1 MSINFHIPQAV
12 LDEVA
17 EAEEI
22 ARKYLRPYGRELD
35 EREHCLNWEYINFAW
50 PRERER
56 QKAALERLRRGEPY
70 HDETSGTLRL
80 VLVEEMLSWG
90 DAGGGPPGAG
100 LGGWAIEAIGTPEQ
114 TLRLLARYAEG
125 DQPVW
130 GAMAMTEPGAGSD
143 TASIQTSAVFDADAQ
158 EWILNGEKIFCSN
171 GKLAL
176 EESNGLVIVWA
187 TVDRKAGRAGMKP
200 FVVEAGTPGVYITK
214 LEIKHGL
221 RAGFTTALSFQNARI
236 PAGNILGD
244 EDVQTGSGAGFQ
256 RAMKVF
262 DSTRPLAAA
271 FALGMAR
278 AALDFLK
285 EVLAEQGIAIPYHL
299 PSHRLT
305 AIQRDVLEMDAQY
318 RATLLLTLRAAVM
331 VDEGQRN
338 SQEAAMC
345 KVKAGAEMH
354 RIAQKAVEILG
365 MMGYSREWL
374 VEKWMR
380 DSRINDIHEGTGQIN
395 RLIVARHLLG
405 YGRKELV

>member
-1 MSINFHIPQAV
+1 MTIDFTIPQPI

-22 ARKYLRPYGRELD
+22 ANKYLRPYGRELD
-35 EREHCLNWEYINFAW
+35 EREHSINWPYTNFMW
-50 PRERER
+50 PRERDR
-56 QKAALERLRRGEPY
+56 QKAALERLKRGEAF
-70 HDETSGTLRL
+70 HDEASGTLRL
-80 VLVEEMLSWG
+80 VLVEEMTSWG
-90 DAGGGPPGAG
+90 DSGGGTPGAA

-114 TLRLLARYAEG
+114 TIRLLARYAEG
-125 DQPVW
+125 DTPVW

-143 TASIQTSAVFDADAQ
+143 TSSIQTSAVFDENTQ
-158 EWILNGEKIFCSN
+158 EWVLNGEKIFCSN

-176 EESNGLVIVWA
+176 EDSNGLVIVWA
-187 TVDRKAGRAGMKP
+187 TVDRKAGRSGMKP
-200 FVVEAGTPGVYITK
+200 FVVEAGTPGVQITK

-221 RAGFTTALSFQNARI
+221 RAGFTTALSLQNARI

-262 DSTRPLAAA
+262 DTTRPLASA
-271 FALGMAR
+271 FALGMGR

-285 EVLAEQGIAIPYHL
+285 EVLAEQGIDIPYHMPQHKL
-299 PSHRLT
+299 S
-305 AIQRDVLEMDAQY
+305 AIQRDVLEMEAQY
-318 RATLLLTLRAAVM
+318 KATLLLTMRAAVM
-331 VDEGQRN
+331 VDEGLRN
-338 SQEAAMC
+338 SKEAAMC

-354 RIAQKAVEILG
+354 KIAQKAVEILG

-380 DSRINDIHEGTGQIN
+380 DGRINDIHEGTGQIN
-395 RLIVARHLLG
+395 RLIVARHILG